1 MKLDYLSFMP
11 DWLPSL
17 NALRAFEATAR
28 HLSFVLAA
36 QELHVTP
43 SAVKQLVRKLEG
55 ALNAPL
61 IERHGSGLRLTAAGH
76 AGLGNIGQG
85 FDQIA
90 RGVAQIRTHDGRK
103 RLIISAEPSFATAWL
118 VPRLDR
124 FRRAFPDVD
133 VLIDSSLALVD
144 LRKGTADVAI
154 RFGAR
159 PEDGLVAQ
167 RLFDEALCAFCAPSL
182 TQGEGAI
189 RSLED
194 LDRVP
199 LIHWDL
205 ADLDWAKATRTW
217 MGWKPWLDRLGAE
230 HIDSSRGTKFRDYNL
245 AVQAAIAGQGV
256 VLGSLPVMQDFILSG
271 LLVRPLRE
279 KVETDIG
286 YDLTATMAAIERQ
299 EVRDFIS
306 WVTDETNET
315 KSAITCA

>member
-1 MKLDYLSFMP
+1 MT
-11 DWLPSL
+11 DWMPSL

-28 HLSFVLAA
+28 HLSFVRAA
-36 QELHVTP
+36 DELRVTP
-43 SAVKQLVRKLEG
+43 SAVKQLVRKLES
-55 ALNAPL
+55 ALNTPL
-61 IERHGSGLRLTAAGH
+61 IERHGSGLRLTTAGH
-76 AGLGNIGQG
+76 AGLHDIGQG

-90 RGVAQIRTHDGRK
+90 RGVSQIRTHDDRK
-103 RLIISAEPSFATAWL
+103 RLIISVEPSFATAWL

-124 FRRAFPDVD
+124 FRSAFPEVD

-144 LRKGTADVAI
+144 LHRGAADVAI
-154 RFGAR
+154 RFGSE

-205 ADLDWAKATRTW
+205 AGLDWAKATRAW
-217 MGWKPWLDRLGAE
+217 MGWELWLSRLGVG
-230 HIDSSRGTKFRDYNL
+230 HIDSSRGIKFRDYNL

-256 VLGSLPVMQDFILSG
+256 VLGSLPVMQDFVASG
-271 LLVRPLRE
+271 LLVRPFRE

-286 YDLTATMAAIERQ
+286 YDLTATTAAIERP
-299 EVRDFIS
+299 EVRDFIV
-306 WVTDETNET
+306 WVTGETNQT
-315 KSAITCA
+315 KSVIF

>member
-1 MKLDYLSFMP
+1 MNYVFHILKVRFCVTIGILSPISIHFISPMKLDYLPKIP
-11 DWLPSL
+11 DWLLSL

-28 HLSFVLAA
+28 HLSFVWAA

-55 ALNAPL
+55 ALNSPL

-76 AGLGNIGQG
+76 AGLGNIGHG

-90 RGVAQIRTHDGRK
+90 RSVAQIRTHHDRK

-124 FRRAFPDVD
+124 FRSAFPEIDVF
-133 VLIDSSLALVD
+133 IDSSLALVD
-144 LRKGTADVAI
+144 LHRGAADVAI
-154 RFGAR
+154 RFGSKSEA
-159 PEDGLVAQ
+159 GLVAQ

-189 RSLED
+189 QSLQD

-205 ADLDWAKATRTW
+205 TDLDWAKATRAW
-217 MGWKPWLDRLGAE
+217 MGWRPWLDRLGVQ
-230 HIDSSRGTKFRDYNL
+230 HIGKRP
-245 AVQAAIAGQGV
+245 V
-256 VLGSLPVMQDFILSG
+256 V
-271 LLVRPLRE
+271 PL
-279 KVETDIG
+279 
-286 YDLTATMAAIERQ
+286 
-299 EVRDFIS
+299 
-306 WVTDETNET
+306 
-315 KSAITCA
+315 